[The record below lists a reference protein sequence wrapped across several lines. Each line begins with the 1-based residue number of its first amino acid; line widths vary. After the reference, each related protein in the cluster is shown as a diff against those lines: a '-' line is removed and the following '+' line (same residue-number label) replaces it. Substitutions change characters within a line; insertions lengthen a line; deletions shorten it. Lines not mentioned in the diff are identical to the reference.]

1 MKALHFI
8 CMNFCFVSIHFATRF
23 THNNHGSIRDNN
35 HAIVFQ
41 IADFFLQPNLKKA
54 FLTLHTCVNTTPYI
68 PTQHIFKQI
77 TWRVFILGHYIINPE
92 LI

>member
-23 THNNHGSIRDNN
+23 THNNHDSIRDNN

-41 IADFFLQPNLKKA
+41 IADFFLQPNLKKGVSYFA
-54 FLTLHTCVNTTPYI
+54 YMCKYNAIYTNTTYI
-68 PTQHIFKQI
+68 QTNNVESFHFGS
-77 TWRVFILGHYIINPE
+77 LHYKP
-92 LI
+92 